1 MDKSIAKPSI
11 REENERTIL
20 AAAEA
25 VFAEQGFGGAT
36 MAAIAA
42 RAGVPK
48 PNVHYY
54 FPTKE
59 RLYRAVVER
68 VLTAWLEA
76 ASSFDTSDDP
86 AEALTSYIGAKMDLA
101 RTMPLGSQI
110 WASEIMRGAP
120 VIQDFLDTALTQWVR
135 SRERAV
141 KKWIAA
147 GKLKP
152 IEPRVPLLHD
162 LGDDAAIRQRRARNL
177 DAGERPARRRGFR
190 AGQAAGCGDDSGRG
204 GGGVGARRRGAFP
217 ASTSANRVETSR
229 RFVAKRVN
237 DPEGDARLG
246 VRGLQNWYAIAS
258 VHFYRLA
265 KTASGQLRYDAADRP
280 ALFSSDRPGGG
291 QDIVGDIQGRPHRTS
306 PP

>member
-1 MDKSIAKPSI
+1 MNKPIAKPSI
-11 REENERTIL
+11 RKENERAIL

-25 VFAEQGFGGAT
+25 AFAEHGFGGAT
-36 MAAIAA
+36 MAGIAA

-59 RLYRAVVER
+59 RLYRAVMER

-76 ASSFDTSDDP
+76 ASSFDAGEDP

-101 RTMPLGSQI
+101 RAMPLGSQI

-120 VIQDFLDTALTQWVR
+120 VIQDFLDTQLTQWVR

-162 LGDDAAIRQRRARNL
+162 LGDDPALRQRRARDR
-177 DAGERPARRRGFR
+177 DAGKRPAERRGVR
-190 AGQAAGCGDDSGRG
+190 ARQAAGDRRRFWAGWRRGRG
-204 GGGVGARRRGAFP
+204 CGRDNGDCAMRQFMRRRRSILRLRRINITLRIRP
-217 ASTSANRVETSR
+217 RSR
-229 RFVAKRVN
+229 
-237 DPEGDARLG
+237 
-246 VRGLQNWYAIAS
+246 
-258 VHFYRLA
+258 
-265 KTASGQLRYDAADRP
+265 
-280 ALFSSDRPGGG
+280 
-291 QDIVGDIQGRPHRTS
+291 
-306 PP
+306 